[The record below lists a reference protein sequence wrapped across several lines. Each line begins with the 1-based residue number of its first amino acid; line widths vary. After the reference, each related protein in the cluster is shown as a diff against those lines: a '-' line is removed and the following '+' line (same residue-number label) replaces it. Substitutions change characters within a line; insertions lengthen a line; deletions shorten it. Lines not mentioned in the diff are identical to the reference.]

1 MRSFGS
7 LVTSTICSVILIIWN
22 TYSFY
27 DKFTTGNTYF
37 WISGI
42 IAAIFLLFFIRD
54 MQDLIK
60 KNYKTS
66 ESK

>member
-1 MRSFGS
+1 MRSLGS
-7 LVTSTICSVILIIWN
+7 LITSTICSVILITWN
-22 TYSFY
+22 ACTFY

-42 IAAIFLLFFIRD
+42 IGILFLLFFIRD
-54 MQDLIK
+54 MRDIIK
-60 KNYKTS
+60 KNYRTP